1 MKNILLVLFS
11 LLVSAVQS
19 QELERVPMYL
29 SRTQDRY
36 LINGERELLTLPF
49 FDDFANHRGGR
60 TSPNLLFWQD
70 DDVYINNVMPIDPL
84 TIGVATLDGLDAK
97 GYPYDFTDQ
106 YAQGPADTLTSQGID
121 LSGLDSTD
129 NVYLSFYFQAGGW
142 GNMPDEEDSLF
153 VDFYSPLTGV
163 WEKKWVVTSPNNT
176 SWSRA
181 DLHIAQPQFLQAG
194 FQFRFRNEATLSG
207 AYDQWNIDYVLL
219 REGLDTSNIAFDE
232 VAMQYVPS
240 LPFSNGYST
249 MPWKHFKG
257 NPAGFLNPTLT
268 VFERNLGNA
277 ENIATGYRIKC
288 NGLVQQA
295 SAVVLN
301 TFANE
306 NQELEE
312 TMNWN
317 TAILQ
322 NPLLSDTTVNVEVC
336 TFINPTDAH
345 LENDT
350 ACYSVEMSN
359 FYSYDDGSAER
370 TWTVQGA
377 GSQVA
382 LKFYNYT
389 ADTLMGLAVNWLP
402 YGIDHSNQ
410 TFFLKVWSDNSGSPG
425 SLISENFNYQYP
437 QYTDSTG
444 YDSFTFHELDN
455 PLVLAVGTYYVGW
468 VQSDAPTYDVGNDKN
483 TNNNPA
489 KLFYS
494 LGVDQPWQA
503 SQVTGSVM
511 VRPVLRSG
519 KKQIWNG
526 VENENLSYAW
536 GLAYPNPA
544 LDQIAFDAPGSC
556 SFEVIDVTGKMIHSG
571 SSFNSH
577 VVIDVNNWSQGFYFI
592 KALSQGQQHVFRFSK

>member
-1 MKNILLVLFS
+1 MRNLFLS
-11 LLVSAVQS
+11 FFTLFVSFAQS

-29 SRTQDRY
+29 SRARFDNANIGQRD
-36 LINGERELLTLPF
+36 LLTLPF
-49 FDDFANHRGGR
+49 FDDFAGHRTGR
-60 TSPNLLFWQD
+60 TNPNVLFWKD
-70 DDVYINNVMPIDPL
+70 NDVCVNNVMPIDPL
-84 TIGVATLDGLDAK
+84 TIGVATLDGLNEN
-97 GYPYDFTDQ
+97 GYPYDFSDQ

-121 LSGLDSTD
+121 LAGLDSTD
-129 NVYLSFYFQAGGW
+129 NVYLSFYYQAGGW

-176 SWSRA
+176 DWSRA
-181 DLHIAQPQFLQAG
+181 DLHIAQPQFLQPG

-240 LPFSNGYST
+240 FPFSNGYST
-249 MPWKHFKG
+249 MPWKHFKS

-268 VFERNLGNA
+268 AFERNLGNA

-288 NGLVQQA
+288 NGQVQQA

-306 NQELEE
+306 NQSLEE
-312 TMNWN
+312 SMNWN
-317 TAILQ
+317 TTILQ

-350 ACYSVEMSN
+350 ACYSIEMSN
-359 FYSYDDGSAER
+359 YYAYDDGSAER
-370 TWTVQGA
+370 SWTVQGA

-382 LKFYNYT
+382 MKFYNYA

-402 YGIDHSNQ
+402 YGIDHSAQ
-410 TFFLKVWSDNSGSPG
+410 TFFLKVWSDNAGVPG
-425 SLISENFNYQYP
+425 SMISENFNYQYP
-437 QYTDSTG
+437 QYTDSVG

-455 PLVLAVGTYYVGW
+455 PLVLGVGTYYVGW
-468 VQSDAPTYDVGNDKN
+468 VQSDAPAYDVGNDKN

-511 VRPVLRSG
+511 IRPVLRSG
-519 KKQIWNG
+519 KQQIWNG
-526 VENENLSYAW
+526 IDGVDSNRDW
-536 GLAYPNPA
+536 GLVYPNPA
-544 LDQIAFDAPGSC
+544 LDCVHFDTPGSC
-556 SFEVIDVTGKMIHSG
+556 AFEVFDITGQLVHKG
-571 SSFNSH
+571 SSLNSH
-577 VVIDVNNWSQGFYFI
+577 VVIDVNAWSQGLYFI
-592 KALSQGQQHVFRFSK
+592 KVLSQGQQHVFRFSK